1 MTRQIHKELGYPIET
16 MCHILGLSRS
26 SYYYTTAQTEKDQE
40 IEAAIKDIAQQFPCY
55 GSRRITYQLRREPHQ
70 LLVNRKKVQRI
81 MQNEDLL
88 VTVKRKST
96 NTTNS
101 NHSYP
106 RYPNLVKEIVIDHPD
121 QVWVSDLTYIGLEKG
136 FVYLGIIMDVFT
148 RCIRGWSLS
157 KTIDHYLAKAAL
169 QMALEK
175 GKPEI
180 HHSDQGVQY
189 AAHEYVNML
198 HNENIS
204 ISMSKA
210 GSPQENGYAER
221 VIRTI
226 KEEEVYLSE
235 YIDFQDANQ
244 QIGYFIDR
252 VYQYKRIH
260 SSLGYLTP
268 VEFEQ
273 DWWSNHRNNNSPLDI
288 NILCP
293 V

>member
-1 MTRQIHKELGYPIET
+1 MARQIHEEQGYPIET
-16 MCHILGLSRS
+16 LCHILGLSRS
-26 SYYYTTAQTEKDQE
+26 SYYYTAVQTEKDQK
-40 IEAAIKDIAQQFPCY
+40 IVAAIKKIAQQFPCY
-55 GSRRITYQLRREPHQ
+55 GSRRITYQLRRKPQQ
-70 LLVNRKKVQRI
+70 LWVNRKKVQRI
-81 MQNEDLL
+81 MQEEDLL
-88 VTVKRKST
+88 VTAKRKST

-101 NHSYP
+101 NHSYT

-121 QVWVSDLTYIGLEKG
+121 QVWVSDLTYIGLEKE

-157 KTIDHYLAKAAL
+157 KTIDHYLANAAL

-189 AAHEYVNML
+189 AAREYVKVL
-198 HNENIS
+198 HNEKIN

-235 YIDFQDANQ
+235 YIDFQDAKQ

-273 DWWSNHRNNNSPLDI
+273 NWWSNYRKEDSPLDSSI
-288 NILCP
+288 VCS

>member
-1 MTRQIHKELGYPIET
+1 MVRQIHEEQGYPIET
-16 MCHILGLSRS
+16 LCHIFGLSRS
-26 SYYYTTAQTEKDQE
+26 SYYYASVQTEKDHKLVS
-40 IEAAIKDIAQQFPCY
+40 AIKKIAQQFPCY
-55 GSRRITYQLRREPHQ
+55 GSRRITYQLRRKPHQ

-81 MQNEDLL
+81 MQKEDLL
-88 VTVKRKST
+88 VAAKRKST

-101 NHSYP
+101 NHSYM
-106 RYPNLVKEIVIDHPD
+106 RYPNLVKGIVIDHPD

-157 KTIDHYLAKAAL
+157 KTIDHYLSNAAL

-189 AAHEYVNML
+189 AALEYVKVL
-198 HNENIS
+198 YNENIS

-221 VIRTI
+221 VIRTV

-235 YIDFQDANQ
+235 YIDFQDAKQ

-273 DWWSNHRNNNSPLDI
+273 DWWFNHRKKDSPLDSS
-288 NILCP
+288 ILCP